1 MDDSPAATDITRL
14 LARAGEGDR
23 DAMTALAPLVYA
35 HLRRLAR
42 RQLAGEQARTLS
54 TTALVHEAWLNLA
67 EGGGSAWRDRDHFYR
82 YAATAMRH
90 ILVDHARAR
99 QAAKRGGDRIHL
111 DAGALQLGSD
121 ETAAS
126 LVAVDQALA
135 ALATINPRLA
145 QVVELRFFAGLEVE
159 DTARVLGVHARSVV
173 RDWRKARA
181 ILNQLL
187 GEGDRDAVL

>member
-1 MDDSPAATDITRL
+1 MGDPLAATDITRL
-14 LARAGEGDR
+14 LALAGEGDR
-23 DAMTALAPLVYA
+23 DAMAALAPLVYA

-42 RQLAGEQARTLS
+42 RQLAGEHARTLD
-54 TTALVHEAWLNLA
+54 TTALVHEAWLSLA
-67 EGGGSAWRDRDHFYR
+67 EGGSAWRDRDHFYR

-99 QAAKRGGDRIHL
+99 QAAKRGGGQMHL

>member
-1 MDDSPAATDITRL
+1 MDDSPAAADITRL
-14 LARAGEGDR
+14 LALAGEGDR
-23 DAMTALAPLVYA
+23 EAMTALAPLVYA

-42 RQLAGEQARTLS
+42 RQLAGEHARTLS
-54 TTALVHEAWLNLA
+54 TTALVHEAWLDLA
-67 EGGGSAWRDRDHFYR
+67 EGGGGAWRDRDHFYR

-99 QAAKRGGDRIHL
+99 QAAKRGGGLAHL

-126 LVAVDQALA
+126 LVAVDQALG
-135 ALATINPRLA
+135 ALAAINPRLA

-159 DTARVLGVHARSVV
+159 DTARVLGVHVRSVV

-187 GEGDRDAVL
+187 GDGDRDAGL

>member
-35 HLRRLAR
+35 HLHRLAR

-99 QAAKRGGDRIHL
+99 QAAKRGGGQMHL

-159 DTARVLGVHARSVV
+159 DTARVLGVHPRSVV

-181 ILNQLL
+181 ILNHLL

>member
-1 MDDSPAATDITRL
+1 MDDSPAAADITRL

-23 DAMTALAPLVYA
+23 AAMTALAPLVYA
-35 HLRRLAR
+35 QLRRLAR
-42 RQLAGEQARTLS
+42 RQLAGEHARTLD

-67 EGGGSAWRDRDHFYR
+67 EGGGAWRDRDHFYR

-99 QAAKRGGDRIHL
+99 QAAKRGGGALHL
-111 DAGALQLGSD
+111 DASLLQLGSD

-126 LVAVDQALA
+126 LVAVDQALGTLA
-135 ALATINPRLA
+135 AINPRLA

-159 DTARVLGVHARSVV
+159 DTARVLGVHPRSVV

-181 ILNQLL
+181 LLDQLL
-187 GEGDRDAVL
+187 GDGDHDADR